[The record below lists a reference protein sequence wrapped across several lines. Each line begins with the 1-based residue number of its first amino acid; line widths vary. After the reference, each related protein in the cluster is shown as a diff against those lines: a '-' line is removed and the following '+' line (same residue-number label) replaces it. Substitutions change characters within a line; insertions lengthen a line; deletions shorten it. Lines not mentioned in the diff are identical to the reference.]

1 VKHAAPEGVAV
12 TAPDGVEV
20 AAAAAHPSSD
30 REAQQRA
37 RQQRLQRRAHSQ
49 KQDEEAVS
57 IFLFLVFFM
66 LAAQMLLFAW
76 KKQHAK
82 SYNAV
87 TLLGLWLFPIIISA
101 QMLFVK
107 MILCCAQ
114 QPTPPP
120 PPSPPSGSA
129 PTPCAC
135 LWFRPVL
142 LFDCLPSSLP
152 YLDARIA
159 RSR

>member
-1 VKHAAPEGVAV
+1 M
-12 TAPDGVEV
+12 
-20 AAAAAHPSSD
+20 
-30 REAQQRA
+30 
-37 RQQRLQRRAHSQ
+37 
-49 KQDEEAVS
+49 S

-114 QPTPPP
+114 QQLAPLLLPPLALRPPP
-120 PPSPPSGSA
+120 APASGSA
-129 PTPCAC
+129 QCFC
-135 LWFRPVL
+135 LT
-142 LFDCLPSSLP
+142 CLSSYMP
-152 YLDARIA
+152 YLDGRIA